1 MYLMNVWDDFLTKQF
16 KMMQIETV
24 VRTQALANEQ
34 PRVQYAG
41 FGTNLV

>member
-1 MYLMNVWDDFLTKQF
+1 
-16 KMMQIETV
+16 MMQIETV

-41 FGTNLV
+41 FGTNLVEIVGHCQLRTK